1 MNQGRDRGS
10 GTLFVVLAMPFLIL
24 ASALVFDGGRGYV
37 ARRETQNA
45 ADAGALAKAT
55 DCAKAITSTVFT
67 PYQTNGASLANAPL
81 CGTGTTTVSMS
92 KNITFMFRPGGG
104 NATVTRS
111 ATARWGTLGS
121 ATTTPVVVSS
131 CEFDTARLD
140 GDTDIFF
147 YLDDTSPWSGCSSLP
162 GGFSQLDDDDCA
174 ITVTAGSGNTV
185 VAQGQAGNALQRII
199 PCITNPTSPALP
211 REVLIAIYDAAACG
225 SGCRGNGVYPIAGFA
240 MIRVTGYRLNG
251 NNVAGAGMPNQ
262 CPERQ
267 TRGRY
272 CLRGD
277 FIRSVTSIGTPGS
290 STNFGLLQVAL
301 QL

>member
-1 MNQGRDRGS
+1 MSQRRDRGS
-10 GTLFVVLAMPFLIL
+10 ATLFVVLALPVLFI

-55 DCAKAITSTVFT
+55 DCAQAITTTAFT
-67 PYQTNGASLANAPL
+67 PYQTNGASLANTPT
-81 CGTGTTTVSMS
+81 CGSGTTVVSMS
-92 KNITFMFRPGGG
+92 KTISYMFRPGGG
-104 NATVTRS
+104 TGTVTRS
-111 ATARWGTLGS
+111 ATARWSTLGS
-121 ATTTPVVVSS
+121 ASTTPIVISS
-131 CEFDTARLD
+131 CEFTAARLN

-147 YLDDTSPWSGCSSLP
+147 YLDDPSPWSGCSSLP
-162 GGFSQLDDDDCA
+162 GGFSQLENDNCA
-174 ITVTAGSGNTV
+174 IFVTAGSGFEV
-185 VAQGQAGNALQRII
+185 AAQGQAGNALQRII
-199 PCITNPTSPALP
+199 PCITNPTSPELP
-211 REVLIAIYDAAACG
+211 RDVLIAIYNAAVCG

-251 NNVAGAGMPNQ
+251 NNVAGVGMPNQ
-262 CPERQ
+262 CPDRQ